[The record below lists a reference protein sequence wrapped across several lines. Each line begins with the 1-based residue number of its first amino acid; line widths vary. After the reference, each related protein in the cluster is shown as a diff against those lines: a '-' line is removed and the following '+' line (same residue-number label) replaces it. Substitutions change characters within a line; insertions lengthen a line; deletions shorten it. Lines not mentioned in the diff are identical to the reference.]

1 MTPTENA
8 SEASEKRA
16 LWRVE
21 RHARWGKCKTPPPT
35 SGVDWGPDYSLT
47 QSRGALTGTPKI

>member
-21 RHARWGKCKTPPPT
+21 RHARWGKCKMSIGGQT
-35 SGVDWGPDYSLT
+35 SH
-47 QSRGALTGTPKI
+47 

>member
-16 LWRVE
+16 LWRIE
-21 RHARWGKCKTPPPT
+21 RHARRGEFGGSETRQRPAKYFPPRLRTLFP
-35 SGVDWGPDYSLT
+35 SNNDK
-47 QSRGALTGTPKI
+47 QR

>member
-8 SEASEKRA
+8 SEASGKRA

-21 RHARWGKCKTPPPT
+21 RHARRGEWI
-35 SGVDWGPDYSLT
+35 SIDLT
-47 QSRGALTGTPKI
+47 ISMFRHFWNIEAICNKI